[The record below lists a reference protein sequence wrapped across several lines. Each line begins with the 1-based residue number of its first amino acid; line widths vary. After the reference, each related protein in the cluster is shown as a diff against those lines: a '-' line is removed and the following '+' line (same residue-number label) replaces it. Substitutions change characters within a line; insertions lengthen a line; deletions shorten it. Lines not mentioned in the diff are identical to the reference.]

1 MAIVAPPLG
10 ENQGKSKRSEK
21 RQIERQRKKI
31 EKKLQKA
38 GKANDMK
45 VRFDNETVTS
55 NAPFTF
61 LEAFKRVI
69 GLDNIIRSHL
79 SMERHHN
86 QQYSLPELLEQAVD
100 ALLIGHSRFSH
111 MQQLKKDPGYR
122 IIKGK
127 DHIAD
132 ESTIRK
138 LFPKMEEEQILSLAK
153 INAVVL
159 KSLVKLLSPRSIW
172 VDFDDSV
179 ITVHGKQEN
188 SDVGYNPRYQGRPSY
203 KVKVGC
209 ISELDLLLNI
219 GLYNGKTTSNGDF
232 FPFLEK
238 TLEIAKKLGT
248 MVVQGVRMDKGFF
261 DKKNFQKL
269 EEENIY
275 YVCKVPLR
283 QTIKKMIAYVGE
295 TNDWISLSETYDCAE
310 LTVPL
315 PSWEKA
321 RRFVFIREKIKGDE
335 ESLFSEEVIDYR
347 YEVMVTNIDYMTP
360 EEIWHCY
367 NKRCDVENRIDE
379 LKEGFGVDQTS
390 QECFFANYAFALV
403 KGLSYNILQGF
414 KWLLPHETLPFEAP
428 RVRRTFINQPGNI
441 RGNGRNRY
449 VSLPPNRWLEKAI
462 KIFKKKFA
470 LFIKHLAEIKA
481 LELLTPV

>member
-1 MAIVAPPLG
+1 MAIVAPPTG
-10 ENQGKSKRSEK
+10 KNQEESKRPEK
-21 RQIERQRKKI
+21 RELERQCKKI
-31 EKKLQKA
+31 EKRLQKA
-38 GKANDMK
+38 GKANNMK

-61 LEAFKRVI
+61 LEAVKRVL
-69 GLDNIIRSHL
+69 GLKNILSSHF
-79 SMERHHN
+79 SMKRHHN
-86 QQYSLPELLEQAVD
+86 EQYSLPELLERAVD
-100 ALLIGHSRFSH
+100 SLLIGHSRFSH
-111 MQQLKKDPGYR
+111 MQQLKNDPGYK

-132 ESTIRK
+132 ESTVRK
-138 LFPKMEEEQILSLAK
+138 LFPKMKEDQITSLAN
-153 INAVVL
+153 INTVVL
-159 KSLVKLLSPRSIW
+159 KTLVKLLPPQSIW
-172 VDFDDSV
+172 VDFDDTV
-179 ITVHGKQEN
+179 ITVHGEQEN
-188 SDVGYNPRYQGRPSY
+188 SAVGYNPRYPGRPSY
-203 KVKVGC
+203 KGKVGF
-209 ISELDLLLNI
+209 ISELDLLLKV
-219 GLYNGKTTSNGDF
+219 GLHNGKTTSNGDF
-232 FPFLEK
+232 FPFLEE
-238 TLEIAKKLGT
+238 TLEIVKNLGT
-248 MVVQGVRMDKGFF
+248 MVIQGVRMDKGFF

-283 QTIKKMIAYVGE
+283 QTIKKMIAYVDE
-295 TNDWISLSETYDCAE
+295 TDDWISLSETYDCAE
-310 LTVPL
+310 LTLPL

-335 ESLFSEEVIDYR
+335 GSLFSGQAIDYR
-347 YEVMVTNIDYMTP
+347 YEVMVTNIDYMNP

-379 LKEGFGVDQTS
+379 LKDGFGLDQTS
-390 QECFFANYAFALV
+390 QQRFFANYAFALV

-414 KWLLPHETLPFEAP
+414 KWLLPHEALPFEAP

-462 KIFKKKFA
+462 TIFKRKFVLFKK
-470 LFIKHLAEIKA
+470 
-481 LELLTPV
+481 TSG